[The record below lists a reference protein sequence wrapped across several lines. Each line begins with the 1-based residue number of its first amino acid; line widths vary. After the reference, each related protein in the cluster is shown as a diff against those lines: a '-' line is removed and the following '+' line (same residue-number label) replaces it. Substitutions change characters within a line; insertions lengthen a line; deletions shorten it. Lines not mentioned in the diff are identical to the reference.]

1 MIIESDLPTYRNPA
15 LLGGI
20 AVAGASLLAFVIG
33 LYTHSPVPMRCDADP
48 LFCPSQRDLWD
59 WATRDWFLGAFMVGL
74 LVAWSGLVWRP
85 ISDNPRL
92 RRVGSV
98 IGLIV
103 CVPLT
108 GLLTVVAIVL
118 AGTTCDPNS
127 FCFGG
132 RQDALVVAAPA
143 TYGVALCLLM
153 SLALGSRDDR
163 RAGQVSGTLAMAL
176 ASAVFVLVAAGFALS
191 ALGL

>member
-1 MIIESDLPTYRNPA
+1 MTHPRVPLSGDGERDRSGNTPGVHHLTELDEGYFVL
-15 LLGGI
+15 
-20 AVAGASLLAFVIG
+20 AGAGEIWRASDDREAVTALRQPG
-33 LYTHSPVPMRCDADP
+33 GWRCR
-48 LFCPSQRDLWD
+48 Q
-59 WATRDWFLGAFMVGL
+59 
-74 LVAWSGLVWRP
+74 WRP
-85 ISDNPRL
+85 ISDSPRL

-132 RQDALVVAAPA
+132 PQDALVVAVPA

-153 SLALGSRDDR
+153 ALALGSRDDR

-176 ASAVFVLVAAGFALS
+176 ASGVFVLVADGFALS

>member
-1 MIIESDLPTYRNPA
+1 
-15 LLGGI
+15 
-20 AVAGASLLAFVIG
+20 
-33 LYTHSPVPMRCDADP
+33 
-48 LFCPSQRDLWD
+48 
-59 WATRDWFLGAFMVGL
+59 
-74 LVAWSGLVWRP
+74 
-85 ISDNPRL
+85 
-92 RRVGSV
+92 
-98 IGLIV
+98 V

-132 RQDALVVAAPA
+132 PQDALVVAVPA

-153 SLALGSRDDR
+153 ALALGSRDDR

-176 ASAVFVLVAAGFALS
+176 ASGVFVLVADGFALS